1 MADTNLESLNDRQR
15 LQVQEAKAVV
25 EMYGQYDQTTG
36 ANGAHYAPA
45 EVNPFKA
52 EGLICANCV
61 FFEGAGACEIVSG
74 SIEAEAVCKLWIIP
88 ENLINASE
96 REPMDTLTFSAN
108 IEAADLESRVI
119 RGTVVTFGEV
129 GNTSAGPTVFEP
141 GSITVPED
149 VSTVRFNLEHDRTR
163 PIGRAS
169 ELRAADNTIE
179 GAFKIAGTRAGDDAL
194 LEASDGLRD
203 GMSVGVRVIK
213 AASKDGVLHVSA
225 AQLDEVSLVAFP
237 AIASAKVA
245 SVAASE
251 TPDSEAAPAPET
263 PKEEE
268 VMDTTAVAEAPVVE
282 ASIPVAIPAATTSP
296 RLPDLGTYLAA
307 AANQQRDPHTWESIT
322 AALAEQK
329 LADNTGIVPAPIVGP
344 IVDTLLAQRPFVNAV
359 PNRTMPSAGKQF
371 TRPKVTAHTTV
382 GAQSSE
388 LAELS
393 SHVMTV
399 GSLTV
404 TKGTYGGALRLS
416 VQDRDFSDP
425 AVLPLLV
432 EDMVKVYARETDNAA
447 ADAFVTAVTDTVT
460 LAANA
465 TVDTVIAAIYTAASQ
480 VNGSINQLPDTIFAS
495 PDQWA
500 RLGSLVDTSKRPVF
514 PNLAPQNAAGQMNA
528 GSFSANPLGLNL
540 VVDSNFA
547 SGTLIVGRAEFT
559 ECWEQAGGQLQVA
572 LPGSLG
578 FELSYYGYFASLTTE
593 ATAFR
598 KLAPAS

>member
-1 MADTNLESLNDRQR
+1 MDENNVNLNDRQR
-15 LQVQEAKAVV
+15 LQVEETKAVV
-25 EMYGQYDQTTG
+25 ELYGQYDQSTG
-36 ANGAHYAPA
+36 ADGAHYAPA
-45 EVNPFKA
+45 EANPFKA
-52 EGLICANCV
+52 EGLVCANCV
-61 FFEGAGACEIVSG
+61 FYDGGQVCEVVAGV
-74 SIEAEAVCKLWIIP
+74 IEPEAVCKLWVIP
-88 ENLINASE
+88 ANLLNASE
-96 REPMDTLTFSAN
+96 RHGMEHLTFSAH
-108 IEAADLESRVI
+108 IEAADLETRTI
-119 RGTVVTFGEV
+119 TGTVVTFGEV

-141 GSITVPED
+141 GSIAIPED
-149 VSTVRFNLEHDRTR
+149 VSAVRFNLEHNRQA
-163 PIGRAS
+163 PIGRATALEPQGNVITGS
-169 ELRAADNTIE
+169 
-179 GAFKIAGTRAGDDAL
+179 FKIAGTRAGDDAL
-194 LEASDGLRD
+194 LEASEGLRD
-203 GMSVGVRVIK
+203 GMSVGVKVVK
-213 AASKDGVLHVSA
+213 AASKDGVLHVAA
-225 AQLDEVSLVAFP
+225 AQLEEVSLVAFP

-245 SVAASE
+245 TVAASE
-251 TPDSEAAPAPET
+251 TPDPEATPAPET
-263 PKEEE
+263 PKEE

-282 ASIPVAIPAATTSP
+282 ASIPVAVPAPAYASP
-296 RLPDLGTYLAA
+296 RLPDLGTYLYA
-307 AANQQRDPHTWESIT
+307 AANRDRDPQSWESVT

-344 IVDTLLAQRPFVNAV
+344 IVDTALALRPFVNAV
-359 PNRTMPSAGKQF
+359 PNRAMPAAGKQF
-371 TRPKVTAHTTV
+371 SRPKVTAHTSV

-393 SHVMTV
+393 SHVLTV

-404 TKGTYGGALRLS
+404 TKATYGGALRLS
-416 VQDRDFSDP
+416 VQDRDFTDP

-432 EDMVKVYARETDNAA
+432 EDMVKQYAVSTDNAA

-514 PNLAPQNAAGQMNA
+514 PNLAPQNAGGQMNA

-547 SGTLIVGRAEFT
+547 SGTLIVGRAEYT
-559 ECWEQAGGQLQVA
+559 ECWEQPGGQLQVA
-572 LPGSLG
+572 LPGTLG

-598 KLAPAS
+598 KLAPAA